1 MTDLKRTQLIEL
13 GPEQLANILLELCD
27 MYPVVADVVERL
39 LATPDEN
46 IKRFKAKL
54 ASLKRSRKFI
64 SWHES
69 GDFAQQLQQLLI
81 DLEKG
86 VKEPCAG
93 VELVGRFFEADASIF
108 NRCDDSNG
116 VVGDIF
122 SFSAA
127 NLFVSFASGC
137 ENKHFI
143 ADLVI
148 KLNEDDGY
156 GVRDSLFKRAG
167 EYLPEATLR
176 TMIDELWVKAE
187 QATDDYQTG
196 SWHRAIQML
205 AKQLQD
211 APLFEKARLGN
222 TTPSVAA
229 WFDIAKVY
237 VECGEPQIALI
248 KLKQIPESEGFLL
261 NERQQL
267 LLGIFRQLGDAE
279 AQTKIAWQ
287 IFNAHHDQTTLAQ
300 LLGCIGQDQRDA
312 VINDVLNSIA
322 QAPGFSYNDADFLL
336 AVERIDELELYLLQ
350 RIEQLNGDLYFKLL
364 PLAEALEKGGK
375 LLISSLIY
383 RALIDSILARAQSKY
398 YHHGVKYLKKLDQL
412 APYVTDWQTWPT
424 HNTYLA
430 ILQELHKRK
439 SAFWSKY
446 WLPT

>member
-1 MTDLKRTQLIEL
+1 
-13 GPEQLANILLELCD
+13 
-27 MYPVVADVVERL
+27 
-39 LATPDEN
+39 
-46 IKRFKAKL
+46 
-54 ASLKRSRKFI
+54 
-64 SWHES
+64 
-69 GDFAQQLQQLLI
+69 LLI

-116 VVGDIF
+116 SVGDVF
-122 SFSAA
+122 CFSASD
-127 NLFVSFASGC
+127 LFISFASRC
-137 ENKHFI
+137 ANKNFI

-176 TMIDELWVKAE
+176 AMINELWRKAE
-187 QATDDYQTG
+187 LTTNDYQTG

-205 AKQLQD
+205 AKQLRD
-211 APLFEKARLGN
+211 APLFEKARLEN

-229 WFDIAKVY
+229 WFDIAQVY
-237 VECGEPQIALI
+237 LECGEPHIALI
-248 KLKQIPESEGFLL
+248 KMKQIPETEGFML
-261 NERQQL
+261 NKHQQL
-267 LLGIFRQLGDAE
+267 LLEIYQQLGDVE

-287 IFNAHHDQTTLAQ
+287 IFNAHHDQTTLTQ
-300 LLGCIGQDQRDA
+300 LLDCIGQDQRET
-312 VINDVLNSIA
+312 VINDVFNSIA
-322 QAPGFSYNDADFLL
+322 QEPRLSYDDAAFLL
-336 AVERIDELELYLLQ
+336 AVERFDELEIYLLQ

-364 PLAEALEKGGK
+364 PLAEAFEKRGK
-375 LLISSLIY
+375 LLISCLIY
-383 RALIDSILARAQSKY
+383 RALLDSILARALSKY

-430 ILQELHKRK
+430 ILQENHKRK

-446 WLPT
+446 

>member
-1 MTDLKRTQLIEL
+1 MTDLKRTHLIEL
-13 GPEQLANILLELCD
+13 GAEQLADTLLELYD
-27 MYPVVADVVERL
+27 RYPAVADVVDRL

-46 IKRFKAKL
+46 IKRYKAKL
-54 ASLKRSRKFI
+54 ANLKRSRRFI

-81 DLEKG
+81 DLERG

-116 VVGDIF
+116 TVGDIF
-122 SFSAA
+122 RFSATD
-127 NLFVSFASGC
+127 LFVSFANRC
-137 ENKHFI
+137 VNKHFI

-156 GVRDSLFKRAG
+156 GVRDSLFKRVG

-176 TMIDELWVKAE
+176 GMVDELWRKAE
-187 QATDDYQTG
+187 LTTDNYQTG
-196 SWHRAIQML
+196 SWLRAIQML
-205 AKQLQD
+205 AKQLRD
-211 APLFEKARLGN
+211 APLFEKARLEN

-229 WFDIAKVY
+229 WFDIAQVY
-237 VECGEPQIALI
+237 LECGEPHIALT
-248 KLKQIPESEGFLL
+248 KLKQIPESEGFMLD
-261 NERQQL
+261 ERQQL
-267 LLGIFRQLGDAE
+267 LLSIYRQLGNDE

-287 IFNAHHDQTTLAQ
+287 IFNAHHDQTTLTQ
-300 LLGCIGQDQRDA
+300 LLDCIGQDQRDT
-312 VINDVLNSIA
+312 VINDALNSIA
-322 QAPGFSYNDADFLL
+322 QDHHLSYDDAAFLL
-336 AVERIDELELYLLQ
+336 VVERIDELEIYLLQ
-350 RIEQLNGDLYFKLL
+350 RIEQLNGNFYFRLL

-375 LLISSLIY
+375 LLICCLIY
-383 RALIDSILARAQSKY
+383 RALLDSILARALSKY

-412 APYVTDWQTWPT
+412 APYVTDWQSWPT

-430 ILQELHKRK
+430 NLQENHKRK

-446 WLPT
+446 